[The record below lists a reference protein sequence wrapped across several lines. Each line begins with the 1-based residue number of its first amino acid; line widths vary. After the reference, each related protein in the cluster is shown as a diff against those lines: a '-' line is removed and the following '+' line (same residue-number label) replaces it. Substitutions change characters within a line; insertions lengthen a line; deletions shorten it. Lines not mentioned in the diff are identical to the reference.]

1 MKYWYVEN
9 EDLDH
14 KLTVKELEYTRL
26 QDSMDKELLELNER
40 LEQKEVLWRRTHVWF
55 GLPSFV
61 Y

>member
-9 EDLDH
+9 EV
-14 KLTVKELEYTRL
+14 TVKELEYTRL